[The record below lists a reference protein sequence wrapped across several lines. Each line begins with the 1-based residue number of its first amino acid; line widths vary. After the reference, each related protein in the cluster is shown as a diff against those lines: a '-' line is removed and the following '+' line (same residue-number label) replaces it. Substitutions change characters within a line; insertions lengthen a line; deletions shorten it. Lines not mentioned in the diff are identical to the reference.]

1 MCVCGGGRQWNGGHN
16 NCRLCL
22 CSSSGGP
29 RGARR
34 RRGHNLQCPARSH
47 LSPAAE
53 VQENRSRNNK
63 SKMLDNIR
71 SLSTKVRNQHEEC
84 QCLHGG
90 GGGEET
96 GHLKIC
102 IYSEPALDQTVKLIR
117 SSFNPRSAPSSLYTP
132 PPLTEYRLSTP
143 AIAMTTPGWPAV
155 TSPRGRSLTITR
167 YGSFDRLGQR
177 CACERTRG
185 PFLNR
190 ARANMS
196 LGPPLHRPQYNQD
209 DREPN

>member
-1 MCVCGGGRQWNGGHN
+1 MTLAGCGRHEEVCLYVCVWGGRQCNGGHN

-90 GGGEET
+90 GGEKKQAI
-96 GHLKIC
+96 LKYAFI
-102 IYSEPALDQTVKLIR
+102 Q
-117 SSFNPRSAPSSLYTP
+117 
-132 PPLTEYRLSTP
+132 
-143 AIAMTTPGWPAV
+143 
-155 TSPRGRSLTITR
+155 SPR
-167 YGSFDRLGQR
+167 
-177 CACERTRG
+177 
-185 PFLNR
+185 
-190 ARANMS
+190 
-196 LGPPLHRPQYNQD
+196 
-209 DREPN
+209 